1 VSDGLDEPRLR
12 LGPDPDEERREDVT
26 RIEEPEER
34 AEAEPEAEAE
44 VAEEPEAESVPE
56 PSWDDPVP
64 SAGEPAEEAEEEEE
78 QAEEAEDAPAEEDEL
93 PRLRGPEHAA
103 GELRI
108 PDGYGVIEGSPS
120 GSRRAV
126 GIVVARFNGG
136 LTSELLTRALDEL
149 ERAGVGR
156 EAVTVIPV
164 PGAFELPL
172 AAMALA
178 KTRRYS
184 CIVALG
190 AVVRGETPHFDYV
203 ASEAASGLQL
213 AGLETGVPV
222 SFGVL
227 TTDTEEQARERLDKG
242 AEAVRT
248 ALEMADVFSQLR
260 AAAGAAAP

>member
-1 VSDGLDEPRLR
+1 MSDGLDQPRLG
-12 LGPDPDEERREDVT
+12 LTPEPDEERREDVREEDWPT
-26 RIEEPEER
+26 HPPEETQVEPQSEDEPEP
-34 AEAEPEAEAE
+34 EPEAEAE
-44 VAEEPEAESVPE
+44 PDPELER
-56 PSWDDPVP
+56 
-64 SAGEPAEEAEEEEE
+64 EEE
-78 QAEEAEDAPAEEDEL
+78 APAEEDEL
-93 PRLRGPEHAA
+93 PRPTAQQHAA

-108 PDGYGVIEGSPS
+108 PDGYGVIEGEPN
-120 GSRRAV
+120 GNRRAV
-126 GIVVARFNGG
+126 GVVVARFNGQ
-136 LTSELLTRALDEL
+136 LTGELLARALDEL

-190 AVVRGETPHFDYV
+190 AVIRGETPHFEYV

-222 SFGVL
+222 AFGVL
-227 TTDTEEQARERLDKG
+227 TTEDEEQARARLSKG

-248 ALEMADVFSQLR
+248 ALEMADVFAQLR
-260 AAAGAAAP
+260 AAAGAGPA

>member
-1 VSDGLDEPRLR
+1 MSDGLDQPRLG
-12 LGPDPDEERREDVT
+12 LNEEPEEERREDVWEDPDAET
-26 RIEEPEER
+26 EPAPEPEPEPEPD
-34 AEAEPEAEAE
+34 AEAEPEAE
-44 VAEEPEAESVPE
+44 P
-56 PSWDDPVP
+56 
-64 SAGEPAEEAEEEEE
+64 
-78 QAEEAEDAPAEEDEL
+78 EEAEDVPAEEDEL
-93 PRLRGPEHAA
+93 PRLRGPEHA
-103 GELRI
+103 GGDLQI
-108 PDGYGVIEGSPS
+108 PDGYGVIEGEPT
-120 GSRRAV
+120 GNRRAV
-126 GIVVARFNGG
+126 GIVVARFNGE
-136 LTSELLTRALDEL
+136 LTGELLRRALDEL
-149 ERAGVGR
+149 ERLGVGR

-190 AVVRGETPHFDYV
+190 AVIRGETPHFEYV

-222 SFGVL
+222 AFGVL
-227 TTDTEEQARERLDKG
+227 TTEDEEQARARLDKG

-260 AAAGAAAP
+260 AAAGAASP

>member
-1 VSDGLDEPRLR
+1 MSEGLEDTQLWP
-12 LGPDPDEERREDVT
+12 GQERPPGQDR
-26 RIEEPEER
+26 PEER
-34 AEAEPEAEAE
+34 EPEP
-44 VAEEPEAESVPE
+44 EPET
-56 PSWDDPVP
+56 
-64 SAGEPAEEAEEEEE
+64 EPAAEAEEEL
-78 QAEEAEDAPAEEDEL
+78 PAEEDEL
-93 PRLRGPEHAA
+93 PRSTSAQHAG

-108 PDGYGVIEGSPS
+108 PDGYGVIEGDPS
-120 GSRRAV
+120 GARRSV
-126 GIVVARFNGG
+126 GVVVARFNGG
-136 LTSELLTRALDEL
+136 ITGELLSRALDEL

-156 EAVTVIPV
+156 EAVTVVPV

-190 AVVRGETPHFDYV
+190 AIIRGETPHFEYV

-222 SFGVL
+222 AFGVL
-227 TTDTEEQARERLDKG
+227 TVEDEQQAQARLDKG

-248 ALEMADVFSQLR
+248 ALEMADVFAQLR
-260 AAAGAAAP
+260 AAAG